1 MQTIKTIAT
10 ISTIAGMDNT
20 TITLREST
28 KDELDKFGKKGDT
41 YDEIISRLMQENDH
55 MKFLTGE

>member
-1 MQTIKTIAT
+1 
-10 ISTIAGMDNT
+10 MDNT

>member
-10 ISTIAGMDNT
+10 ISTIAGMENT